1 MKKLI
6 IFIICFNFLQLLS
19 AQKNTYNIGILL
31 DTTSER
37 IDSLIQ
43 KLQAQIKVTVG
54 QDAIINFREK
64 DILINNHNINISQK
78 QYTQL
83 LNNDTDIILALG
95 VVNGYMISQQTSYK
109 KPTILFGVL
118 NADMNSVD
126 ANRLASSINN
136 LTYIVEQ
143 DSYKRD
149 LEKFKELTDFKNIG
163 ILIEKEFIDVLPV
176 KQTFSRIAEDIG
188 VNYTVIPL
196 NMIIKNTKALDT
208 VDAVYVAG
216 GFTMS
221 DGKVKALAKIC
232 IEKRLPSFTI
242 NGVDQVALGLMATNN
257 SQSDFD
263 QIIRRLALTVERYV
277 SGNPLSEMEVL
288 MTSKSSLSINYN
300 TAEAVGVP
308 IRYSLV
314 NEAEFT
320 GSFDNVVP
328 DETYSLVEA
337 INKALDKNLNLQS
350 ITKQVSLSGQN
361 IKTAKNSYLPEV
373 IASGVSTY
381 IDPDVAILGLG
392 QSPEFQSSG
401 AINLQQTLFSE
412 QANANI
418 TIQKNLQKAEQEIL
432 NAEEL
437 NTVFEVS
444 NTYLRILILKANAE
458 IQRSN
463 LKITKKNYTIAEQN
477 YEAGLSGKS
486 DMLRFKSE
494 IAQNT
499 QILVEAVNQIEQSFI
514 QLNQLLNNPIDTKI
528 EIEDVSLELG
538 LLGAIQ
544 YKEFTALL
552 DNPITR
558 APFVSFLTEQAKLN
572 APELKAI
579 NYNLKATDR
588 SIDFNGKGR
597 LFPTI
602 GLQAQYNTVFNRS
615 GKGSTAPEG
624 FILPD
629 NNYNVG
635 IAVSI
640 PIFNR
645 NQTNVNRQ
653 TARIQKEQLTINRE
667 NNELAISSNVS
678 TSILNVINQMTNI
691 DLSKVSEETAKAS
704 LDLIQTSY
712 ASGAVNVV
720 QLIDSQNNYLN
731 AQLNKTTAVYSYLLS
746 VLQVER
752 SIGHFF
758 LLNTSEANA
767 AFASKFLEFQ
777 NNKN

>member
-6 IFIICFNFLQLLS
+6 IFIICFSFLQVLS
-19 AQKNTYNIGILL
+19 AQKRTYNIGVLL
-31 DTTSER
+31 DTTSETVV
-37 IDSLIQ
+37 SLVK
-43 KLQAQIKVTVG
+43 KLQRQIKATVG

-64 DILINNHNINISQK
+64 DILVNNYNLDEAQN

-83 LNNDTDIILALG
+83 LDTDTDIILALG
-95 VVNGYMISQQTSYK
+95 VVTGQMISQQTSYK
-109 KPTILFGVL
+109 KPTILFGVV
-118 NADMNSVD
+118 NTDMNRID
-126 ANRLASSINN
+126 LNKRTSSIDN

-143 DSYKRD
+143 DSYKND
-149 LEKFKELTDFKNIG
+149 LKKLKELTNFKTIG
-163 ILIEKEFIDVLPV
+163 IVIEQEFIDVLPI
-176 KQTFSRIAEDIG
+176 KQTFDRITKDLG
-188 VNYTVIPL
+188 VNYSLIPL
-196 NMIIKNTKALDT
+196 NSITANASTLND
-208 VDAVYVAG
+208 VDAVYIAG
-216 GFTMS
+216 GFIMS
-221 DGKVKALAKIC
+221 DAKVQTLAKIL

-242 NGVDQVALGLMATNN
+242 NNANQVTLGLMATNN

-263 QIIRRLALTVERYV
+263 QIIRRLALTVERHV
-277 SGNPLSEMEVL
+277 SGHPLSEIEVF

-308 IRYSLV
+308 IKYSLV

-320 GSFDNVVP
+320 GVFDNVIP
-328 DETYSLVEA
+328 DKTYSLIEA
-337 INKALDKNLNLQS
+337 INKALDKNLNLQA
-350 ITKQVSLSGQN
+350 ITKQVELSGQDV
-361 IKTAKNSYLPEV
+361 KTAKNNYLPEV
-373 IASGVSTY
+373 VASGNANY
-381 IDPDVAILGLG
+381 IDPDIAVLGFG
-392 QSPEFQSSG
+392 QSPEFQTSST
-401 AINLQQTLFSE
+401 INLEQTLFSE

-418 TIQKNLQKAEQEIL
+418 TIQKNLQKAEQELL

-444 NTYLRILILKANAE
+444 NAYLNILILKANAE

-463 LKITKKNYTIAEQN
+463 LQITKKNYTIAEQN
-477 YEAGLSGKS
+477 FEAGLSGKS

-499 QILVEAVNQIEQSFI
+499 QVLVEAVNQIELGFI

-528 EIEDVSLELG
+528 EIEDVTLELEVFN
-538 LLGAIQ
+538 AIQ

-558 APFVSFLTEQAKLN
+558 IPFIDFLTEQAKLN

-579 NYNLKATDR
+579 DYNLKATDR
-588 SIDFNGKGR
+588 NINLNRKGR
-597 LFPTI
+597 FLPTI
-602 GLQAQYNTVFNRS
+602 GLQAQYNRVFNRN

-624 FILPD
+624 FILPN

-645 NQTNVNRQ
+645 NQTNTDRQ
-653 TARIQKEQLTINRE
+653 TARIQKEQLMINRE
-667 NNELAISSNVS
+667 NNELEISSSVN
-678 TSILNVINQMTNI
+678 TSILNVVNQMTNI
-691 DLSKVSEETAKAS
+691 DLSKVSEEAAKTS
-704 LDLIQTSY
+704 LDLTQTSY

-758 LLNTSEANA
+758 LLNTNEGNA

>member
-6 IFIICFNFLQLLS
+6 TFIFCFGFLQMLS
-19 AQKNTYNIGILL
+19 AQKNTYNIGVLL
-31 DTTSER
+31 DTTSEK
-37 IDSLIQ
+37 IESLFE
-43 KLQAQIKVTVG
+43 KLQIQIKTTVG

-64 DILINNHNINISQK
+64 DILINNYDLYEAEK
-78 QYTQL
+78 QYLKL

-95 VVNGYMISQQTSYK
+95 VVTGQMISQQTSYK
-109 KPTILFGVL
+109 KPTILFGVV
-118 NADMNSVD
+118 NTDMNRID
-126 ANRLASSINN
+126 LNKRISSIDN

-143 DSYKRD
+143 DSYKND
-149 LEKFKELTDFKNIG
+149 LKKLKELTNFKTIG
-163 ILIEKEFIDVLPV
+163 IVIEQEFIDVLPI
-176 KQTFSRIAEDIG
+176 KQTFDRITKDIG
-188 VNYTVIPL
+188 VNYSLIPL
-196 NMIIKNTKALDT
+196 NSIITNTSALNN
-208 VDAVYVAG
+208 VDAVYIAG
-216 GFTMS
+216 GFIMS
-221 DGKVKALAKIC
+221 DAKVKTLAKIL

-242 NGVDQVALGLMATNN
+242 NNANQVALGLMATNN

-277 SGNPLSEMEVL
+277 SGSPLSEIEVF

-308 IRYSLV
+308 IKYSLV

-320 GSFDNVVP
+320 GVFDNVIP
-328 DETYSLVEA
+328 EETYSLIEA
-337 INKALDKNLNLQS
+337 INKALNRNLNLQS
-350 ITKQVSLSGQN
+350 ITNQIALSGQDV
-361 IKTAKNSYLPEV
+361 KTAKNNYLPEV
-373 IASGVSTY
+373 VASGNANY
-381 IDPDVAILGLG
+381 IDPDIAVLGFG
-392 QSPEFQSSG
+392 QSPEFQTSST
-401 AINLQQTLFSE
+401 INLEQTLFSE
-412 QANANI
+412 QANVNI
-418 TIQKNLQKAEQEIL
+418 RIQKNLQKAEQELL

-444 NTYLRILILKANAE
+444 NAYLNILILKANAE

-463 LKITKKNYTIAEQN
+463 LQITRKNYAIAEQN

-499 QILVEAVNQIEQSFI
+499 QVLVEAVNQIELGFI

-528 EIEDVSLELG
+528 EIEDVTLELEVFN
-538 LLGAIQ
+538 AFQ

-552 DNPITR
+552 DNPVTR
-558 APFVSFLTEQAKLN
+558 APFVDFLTEQAKLN

-579 NYNLKATDR
+579 DYNIKATDR
-588 SIDFNGKGR
+588 NINFNGKGR
-597 LFPTI
+597 FLPTV
-602 GLQAQYNTVFNRS
+602 GLQAQYNRVFNRN

-624 FILPD
+624 FILPN

-645 NQTNVNRQ
+645 NQTNTNRQ
-653 TARIQKEQLTINRE
+653 TARIQKEQLMINRE
-667 NNELAISSNVS
+667 NKELAISSSVN
-678 TSILNVINQMTNI
+678 TSILNVVNQMTNI
-691 DLSKVSEETAKAS
+691 DLSKVSEEAAKAS
-704 LDLIQTSY
+704 LELTQTSY

-758 LLNTSEANA
+758 LLNTNESNA
-767 AFASKFLEFQ
+767 AFASKFIEFQ